1 MTRHADPR
9 ALGRDAVP
17 APEPRGAA
25 PPRPPRYRLWVMS
38 DLVVDRHPL
47 TLPDPLPDFDALV
60 VAGDV
65 SDDLRA
71 SVAWLAQ
78 SLDGRQGSRPVVM
91 VPGNREFWGGRDGD
105 GDIAGILARGRELA
119 SRAGIALL
127 SDDGL
132 RVDDGR
138 GTGLYLL
145 GATLWTDWALHGSRR
160 ATLARGHAR
169 HHLGDCRRI
178 RRAGA
183 LPYLPHD
190 AGGAHARSRAFIE
203 DALGSV
209 VAQATGF
216 RPSPVALVQ
225 DARPGDRAVVVTHHA
240 PSARTLPPEVL
251 PELADE
257 WVGASLA
264 SDLEG
269 LMSGWGAPTLWIH
282 GSVPGPV
289 DVTVGPTRIVSN
301 PRISG
306 WACGRPPFDP
316 TFIVEV

>member
-1 MTRHADPR
+1 MTRHADPL
-9 ALGRDAVP
+9 ALGRGAVP
-17 APEPRGAA
+17 APGAGRA
-25 PPRPPRYRLWVMS
+25 ATQGPRPYRLWVMS

-47 TLPDPLPDFDALV
+47 ALPDPLPDFDALV

-71 SVAWLAQ
+71 SVEWLGRA
-78 SLDGRQGSRPVVM
+78 LDGRQGSRPVVL
-91 VPGNREFWGGRDGD
+91 VPGNREFWGD
-105 GDIAGILARGRELA
+105 GDIAEILARGRELA
-119 SRAGIALL
+119 ARAGIALL

-138 GTGLYLL
+138 GTGLYIL

-203 DALGSV
+203 DVLGSIG
-209 VAQATGF
+209 AQATGF
-216 RPSPVALVQ
+216 RASPVALVQ

-240 PSARTLPPEVL
+240 PSARALPPEVL

-269 LMSGWGAPTLWIH
+269 IMDGWGAPALWIH
-282 GSVPGPV
+282 GHVPGPV
-289 DVTVGPTRIVSN
+289 DVTVGRTRIVAN

-306 WACGRPPFDP
+306 WECGRSPFDP
-316 TFIVEV
+316 TLILEA

>member
-1 MTRHADPR
+1 
-9 ALGRDAVP
+9 
-17 APEPRGAA
+17 
-25 PPRPPRYRLWVMS
+25 MS
-38 DLVVDRHPL
+38 DLVVERHPL
-47 TLPDPLPDFDALV
+47 ALPAPLPDFDALV

-65 SDDLRA
+65 SDDLQT
-71 SVAWLAQ
+71 SVAWLAR
-78 SLDGRQGSRPVVM
+78 SLGGRQGSRPVVL
-91 VPGNREFWGGRDGD
+91 VPGNREFWGGPDGG
-105 GDIAGILARGRELA
+105 GDIADILARGRELA
-119 SRAGIALL
+119 SRVGIALL

-160 ATLARGHAR
+160 ATHARGHAR
-169 HHLGDCRRI
+169 HHLSDCRRI

-203 DALGSV
+203 DALGSI

-216 RPSPVALVQ
+216 RASPVALVQ

-240 PSARTLPPEVL
+240 PSVRTLPPEVL
-251 PELADE
+251 PELSDA

-269 LMSGWGAPTLWIH
+269 IMSGWGAPTLWIH

-289 DVTVGPTRIVSN
+289 DVTVGRTRIVAN

-306 WACGRPPFDP
+306 WPGGRAPFNP
-316 TFIVEV
+316 TLIVEV